1 MLPKN
6 LSPNILRDHL
16 IQLDCTF
23 LIKTNHRKIAF
34 LFLLIFQDMKVGR
47 KRPINEIME
56 SEIGQKTGQIG
67 QSQILQTLQIDA
79 VFLNGSKVL

>member
-1 MLPKN
+1 
-6 LSPNILRDHL
+6 
-16 IQLDCTF
+16 
-23 LIKTNHRKIAF
+23 
-34 LFLLIFQDMKVGR
+34 MKVGR